1 MHYRDRTNMIKNIFL
16 LAHTWLGELTIAC
29 SP

>member
-1 MHYRDRTNMIKNIFL
+1 MLKNIFL